1 MNYTLTED
9 ILRADGFSCRY
20 IAFGKGKESMVLIPG
35 LSMKSLKT
43 SARSVAASNR
53 VFTDRYRVYVF
64 DSREDLPPGFT
75 VEDMAGDLALCMKA
89 LGLSGADILGI
100 SQGGMIAQYLAV
112 RHPELVRKLVLAVTL
127 GKINEALS
135 SLCDRWTDFIR
146 DENYEGLS
154 EDVLSSMYTE
164 GFRERFGW
172 LISGGSIR
180 ETMTDPDRFIIQT
193 RACLSCDILDQL
205 DRIRCPAFV
214 IGSRLDRV
222 VTGEASVLLSDR
234 LGCPLYMYEDCG
246 HAVYEE
252 KARDFTRRVLSFF
265 EE

>member
-1 MNYTLTED
+1 MKYTITEEV
-9 ILRADGFSCRY
+9 IRTENFTCRF
-20 IAFGKGKESMVLIPG
+20 IAFGKGTEPMVLIPG

-75 VEDMAGDLALCMKA
+75 VEDMAKDLALCMKA

-100 SQGGMIAQYLAV
+100 SQGGMIAQYLALS
-112 RHPELVRKLVLAVTL
+112 HPELVRKLVLAVTL
-127 GKINEALS
+127 GRINEALS

-146 DENYEGLS
+146 GENYEALS

-164 GFRERFGW
+164 EFRERFGW
-172 LISGGSIR
+172 LISAESIR
-180 ETMTDPDRFIIQT
+180 DTLTDPERFIIQT
-193 RACLSCDILDQL
+193 RACLSCDVLDHL
-205 DRIRCPAFV
+205 DRIKCPVFV
-214 IGSRLDRV
+214 IGSRRDRV
-222 VTGEASVLLSDR
+222 VTGEASLILSEK
-234 LGCPLYMYEDCG
+234 LGCPVYMYEDCG